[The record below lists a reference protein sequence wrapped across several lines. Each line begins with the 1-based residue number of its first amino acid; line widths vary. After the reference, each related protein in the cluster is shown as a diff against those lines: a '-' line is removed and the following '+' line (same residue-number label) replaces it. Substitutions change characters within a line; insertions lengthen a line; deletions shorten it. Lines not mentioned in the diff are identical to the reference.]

1 MSRRIAYLAVSLLT
15 ASVLILEL
23 ALTRLF
29 SALLHYHFAF
39 LAISLALF
47 GSASSGVFIYVV
59 GYRHFEGAPY
69 RWMRA
74 ACLAAGLSV
83 WLLVGLALGGL
94 FGVGKSPGLL
104 DLSVLYAAAALPF
117 FWSGCAVTLAIA
129 HFREDIGRLYLFDLA
144 GGAAGCLLLV
154 PALDVL
160 GGINTLLLSAAL
172 AGIAAVMFAAGGAEG
187 RRTLGFTALGAGCL
201 AAGLLWNVGTG
212 RLDVHAAK
220 GVEETKLLFSK
231 WNSFSRVTVQGDL
244 EARHVRIT
252 IDADAATDITKH
264 AGEAQRHQILRG
276 RIEAL
281 VYHLRPEG
289 RALIVGA
296 GGGDDVML
304 ARQNGPRSITAVEV
318 NPIIAHDIMG
328 REPFLTYSGRIFEQ
342 PGVELVVDEGRSFIR
357 RSAERYDVIQGTMVD
372 TWAATAGGALA
383 LTENYLYTVEAFRD
397 YVDHLTDDG
406 VLSMTRWYFEP
417 PDQVLRLVS
426 IARAL
431 MSERGMERPD
441 WHVILIKDTRESHQR
456 APATFLLKRSSFTRP
471 EVEAIE
477 RVARENELE
486 VLYTPL
492 TRPPNDFTR
501 LLESPDPKAVLDTLQ
516 SDVTPT
522 TDDSPFF
529 FHSVRVRDLPR
540 LLTGA
545 GEWRKTN
552 LGTFLLV
559 ALSALS
565 VVVVAL
571 FVLGPLALTKSG
583 ALAGRGRLPAV
594 GYFACLGLGFIM
606 VEVALVQ
613 KLVLLLGHP
622 VYSLTVVLFSVLTFS
637 AIGSGLSARLAP
649 KPLSRLRAVL
659 AALVVLV
666 VVYAFGLSRL
676 IEASVHLPRG
686 ARILV
691 AIALIAPTGVLMG
704 IPMPAGVRGLARRAP
719 DLIPWA
725 WGVNGA
731 TSVTGSVLALVV
743 ALLGGFTATFLLGA
757 MAYAAAAMLARSLA
771 DEGIPTSQH

>member
-47 GSASSGVFIYVV
+47 GSASSGVFIYVL
-59 GYRHFEGAPY
+59 GSRRFAGAPF
-69 RWMRA
+69 RWLRD
-74 ACLAAGLSV
+74 ACLASGLSV
-83 WLLVGLALGGL
+83 WLLVGLALGGW
-94 FGVGKSPGLL
+94 FGTGTSPSLL
-104 DLSVLYAAAALPF
+104 DLTVLYAAAALPF
-117 FWSGCAVTLAIA
+117 FFSGCAITLAIA
-129 HFREDIGRLYLFDLA
+129 HFRDDIGRLYLFDLA

-154 PALDVL
+154 PALDML

-172 AGIAAVMFAAGGAEG
+172 AGVAAVLFAVVGREG
-187 RRTLGFTALGAGCL
+187 RRTVTWAGLGAVGL
-201 AAGLLWNVGTG
+201 AAGLVWNLGTG
-212 RLDVHAAK
+212 RLEVHAAK
-220 GVEETKLLFSK
+220 GVQEAQVLFSK

-281 VYHLRPEG
+281 VYHLRTEG
-289 RALIVGA
+289 HALIVGA

-304 ARQNGPRSITAVEV
+304 ARLYGPRHITAVEV
-318 NPIIAHDIMG
+318 NPIIARDIMS

-342 PGVELVVDEGRSFIR
+342 PGVDLVVDEGRSFIR
-357 RSAERYDVIQGTMVD
+357 RSTERYDVIQGTMVD

-397 YVDHLTDDG
+397 YVDHLSDEG

-431 MSERGMERPD
+431 MDERRMPRPD
-441 WHVILIKDTRESHQR
+441 WHVILVKDTRESHQR
-456 APATFLLKRSSFTRP
+456 APATFLLKRSEFTAE
-471 EVEAIE
+471 EVQTIE
-477 RVARENELE
+477 GVARENELDI
-486 VLYTPL
+486 LYTPL
-492 TRPPNDFTR
+492 TRPANDFTR
-501 LLESPDPKAVLDTLQ
+501 LLEAPDPRTLLDTLP
-516 SDVTPT
+516 SNVAPT

-529 FHSVRVRDLPR
+529 FHSVRFRDMPR
-540 LLTGA
+540 LLHGA

-559 ALSALS
+559 ALSVIS
-565 VVVVAL
+565 VLVVAL
-571 FVLGPLALTKSG
+571 FVLGPLALSKSS
-583 ALAGRGRLPAV
+583 ALVGSGRLPAV

-637 AIGSGLSARLAP
+637 AMGSGLSERLAAR
-649 KPLSRLRAVL
+649 PLSRLRTVL
-659 AALVVLV
+659 AVLVVLV
-666 VVYAFGLSRL
+666 VVYAFGLSHL
-676 IEASVHLPRG
+676 IGASVHLPRG

-691 AIALIAPTGVLMG
+691 AVTLIAPAGILMG
-704 IPMPAGVRGLARRAP
+704 MPMPAGIRGLARRAP

-757 MAYAAAAMLARSLA
+757 MAYAGAAMLARGLA
-771 DEGIPTSQH
+771 DEAVSTSRP